1 MIKKILILLLTIGC
15 VSAQEN
21 LSFSELTLK
30 RYSPYEFDASREVGL
45 DKLKII
51 ANATRNSP
59 SSYNEQP
66 WAYIICDKKLT
77 PTAYKDLFGCL
88 GSKNQSW
95 AKDAPVLILCITQT
109 LSTFNNK
116 INSSA
121 AYDTGSA
128 SITLSYSATSLG
140 LQAHQMGGFNK
151 DKVSE
156 LFLLPSG
163 YKPMT
168 IIAVGYAKTK
178 ETPAKKRK
186 ALKEVFFL
194 GSLKQGLS

>member
-1 MIKKILILLLTIGC
+1 MIKKILILLLTVGS

-30 RYSPYEFDASREVGL
+30 RYSPYEFDASREVSP
-45 DKLKII
+45 DKLIII

-66 WAYIICDKKLT
+66 WTYIICDKKLT
-77 PTAYKDLFGCL
+77 RKAYEDLFGCL

-95 AKDAPVLILCITQT
+95 AKDAPVLILCVAKTI
-109 LSTFNNK
+109 SPFNNK
-116 INSSA
+116 PNSYA
-121 AYDTGSA
+121 EYDTGSA
-128 SITLSYSATSLG
+128 SVTLSYSATTVG

-151 DKVSE
+151 NKVSQ
-156 LFLLPSG
+156 LFSLPPT

-168 IIAVGYAKTK
+168 IIALGYTKTQ
-178 ETPAKKRK
+178 ETPPKKRK
-186 ALKEVFFL
+186 ALNEVFFW
-194 GSLKQGLS
+194 GSLKQGLN